1 MLECSQSGRLPMVS
15 RPGHT
20 GTSVSLRWA
29 LEKYRYLVVPEWAE
43 ELVKM
48 VSHPL
53 PPESGVFRGLMP
65 LGS

>member
-1 MLECSQSGRLPMVS
+1 MVS

-29 LEKYRYLVVPEWAE
+29 LEKYRYLVAPEWAE